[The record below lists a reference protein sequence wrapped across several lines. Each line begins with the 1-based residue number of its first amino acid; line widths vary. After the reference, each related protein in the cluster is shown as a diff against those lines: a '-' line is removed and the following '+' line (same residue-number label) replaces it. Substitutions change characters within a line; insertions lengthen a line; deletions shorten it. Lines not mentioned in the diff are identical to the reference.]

1 MNIGQASTRSGL
13 SSKTIRYYEAI
24 ELVTPSRQPQNHY
37 RDYSEA
43 DLAQLSFL
51 NSARQLGFSLDE
63 CRSLLDLYRNPER
76 ACADVKDLALAQVQ
90 KLDEQRERLN
100 KMRATLM
107 AMATAC
113 PGDED
118 SDGNIHQ
125 DLSKQPLPKMSF
137 TLMDAD
143 S

>member
-1 MNIGQASTRSGL
+1 MNIGQASARSGL

-24 ELVTPSRQPQNHY
+24 DLVTPARQPRNHY

-51 NSARQLGFSLDE
+51 NSARQLGFNLDE
-63 CRSLLDLYRNPER
+63 CRSLLELHRNPER
-76 ACADVKDLALAQVQ
+76 ACPEMRDLALAQVQ

-107 AMATAC
+107 AAAAAC
-113 PGDED
+113 PGGEEPN
-118 SDGNIHQ
+118 GNIPQ
-125 DLSKQPLPKMSF
+125 NSERLSPKMSF
-137 TLMDAD
+137 TLMEAD